1 MLAAVSAEE
10 LVLAGLLAGNIEK
23 AEPIFRENVRGWM
36 DHGTP
41 TNAALLAC
49 RWAAT
54 LADLGR
60 YQEALAVADEFIALL
75 HRVAE
80 QFLELGKVLPWL
92 HARLLSL
99 RVPIDVC

>member
-1 MLAAVSAEE
+1 
-10 LVLAGLLAGNIEK
+10 
-23 AEPIFRENVRGWM
+23 
-36 DHGTP
+36 
-41 TNAALLAC
+41 
-49 RWAAT
+49 
-54 LADLGR
+54 
-60 YQEALAVADEFIALL
+60 L

>member
-1 MLAAVSAEE
+1 VGAGFLSTLSRGAVLKEHQ
-10 LVLAGLLAGNIEK
+10 
-23 AEPIFRENVRGWM
+23 R
-36 DHGTP
+36 
-41 TNAALLAC
+41 
-49 RWAAT
+49 
-54 LADLGR
+54 
-60 YQEALAVADEFIALL
+60 ADEFIALL